1 MGEETTPQMASVL
14 ADISMDTDGR
24 PGSSNVSIMG
34 ADEVAGV
41 GASDEVGGIAFV
53 TPTEGDALIVEK
65 ILGNKVVKRKKKER
79 RQKIVLVPKPKPEK
93 EEEKEKERKKRK
105 KRRRRRMMK
114 PRKRMKRRKKRQ
126 KTK

>member
-1 MGEETTPQMASVL
+1 MGSDDETTPQMASVL
-14 ADISMDTDGR
+14 ADISMDEGR

-79 RQKIVLVPKPKPEK
+79 RLKVSLVPTTVEEPKQAEQK
-93 EEEKEKERKKRK
+93 EEKEKEEKEKDALEKDTREKEA
-105 KRRRRRMMK
+105 
-114 PRKRMKRRKKRQ
+114 
-126 KTK
+126 

>member
-1 MGEETTPQMASVL
+1 MGSDDETTPQMASVL
-14 ADISMDTDGR
+14 ADISMDEGR

-53 TPTEGDALIVEK
+53 TLTEGDALIVEK

-79 RQKIVLVPKPKPEK
+79 RSKIVLVPKPKAPPLPEKKEK
-93 EEEKEKERKKRK
+93 EEEGEK
-105 KRRRRRMMK
+105 
-114 PRKRMKRRKKRQ
+114 
-126 KTK
+126 KTD

>member
-1 MGEETTPQMASVL
+1 MG
-14 ADISMDTDGR
+14 ADISMDTEGR

-79 RQKIVLVPKPKPEK
+79 RLKVVLVPKPKR
-93 EEEKEKERKKRK
+93 EKEKEEKETEKEK
-105 KRRRRRMMK
+105 EKE
-114 PRKRMKRRKKRQ
+114 
-126 KTK
+126 TKAVE